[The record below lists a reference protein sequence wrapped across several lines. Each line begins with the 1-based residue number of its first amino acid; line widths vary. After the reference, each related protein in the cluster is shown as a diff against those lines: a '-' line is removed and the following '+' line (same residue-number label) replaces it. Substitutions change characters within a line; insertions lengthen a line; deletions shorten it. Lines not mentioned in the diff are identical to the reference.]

1 MYWCAQVHKKI
12 QRQALCAFLLDQAEP
27 EGIGTPLSTS
37 EPVLQ
42 CSDHWSVTRIN
53 FIGDDVVRLTAT
65 QYVESL
71 MENCTNT
78 LNIIIRTLAKKC

>member
-1 MYWCAQVHKKI
+1 MQIKQVSLCWYAQVHKKI

-42 CSDHWSVTRIN
+42 CSDHWSVTGIN
-53 FIGDDVVRLTAT
+53 FIGDDAVWLTAT

-71 MENCTNT
+71 ME
-78 LNIIIRTLAKKC
+78 KCAENL